1 MATLLQTLLS
11 EQGGAEEQAEMLE
24 ALGMTAWTGLGI
36 TSNLL
41 GAEVIPTELQQLE
54 VEKLAKRLK
63 AGGGGWFS
71 PGKSGGT
78 PRGETPQAAGNS
90 VDGSEE
96 DDGDGDEESLDPSS
110 FDLLSKS
117 RVVIFE
123 GKVQRRQTSSFK
135 RKSKRHLILLNDL
148 LLVTSAKKSLLGG
161 PPKFAV
167 HSIIPLDELAVRPY
181 WTSEENATKLQAQ
194 PSTKGAHDPIS
205 CLLDDNSKFPQ
216 AFELLSG
223 NKQFHFIAESDS
235 DKRVWIETLT
245 SAIFAYCLSAGKAG
259 KHLPGWQHLRRR
271 GTLASAAMRGEM
283 QEVSYLLRK
292 ERALCTGLNREDTL
306 NAADET
312 GLSALHWAALSG
324 NVKIVEEL
332 IESGASVD
340 ALNSALNSPLQLAA
354 ACGHTDIVLLLLE
367 HGADATCKNLID
379 RDAAYTALVYAH
391 KSPAL
396 TVIVDALASHGCF
409 LDDLDC
415 RGYGALHEAAKRGLL
430 SSVVALHVNHCDM
443 NLIVG
448 ATVLSG
454 FNLRSSTLSFMPGV
468 SMPTSAVAAVMTESD
483 SASSKPTTVLLS
495 PPSSP
500 QRTLASS
507 SSSASSPTSTM
518 ASPYPYAPLGPRL
531 GLTALLL
538 ACSSPRPDAEVVRV
552 LLEMGSHP
560 NRKTSAPP
568 SAQGGPSVLLNGIDL
583 VLRSFADRYS
593 VLRKTTLSTD
603 GVWIMEPTASATAS
617 STTTTTE
624 SSASDKPE
632 SANRSSGRDEV
643 AEFVQDFLPSIM
655 ELAKKGCRPSDAAL
669 KGLRPSLSEAIMGAR
684 HQFLYHPIK
693 EPDFLSLVAPELAPM
708 QKHHEGWSHD
718 KSSSSCLCCGDAFSV
733 LSTRRHH
740 CRLCGVLCCAA
751 CSSKSIP
758 VPSGSGSGGAA
769 GDKTAA
775 LRVCDSCYN
784 EKVFLLECRLDDLAK
799 APPRAS
805 RDTEPT
811 LLGRPPS
818 AAAAAAATPVVTS
831 RSDACEPTSRAVRP
845 LSTETGDG
853 DGALAPANSKPSSSS
868 SLFSWGARTSDKH
881 KLLYD
886 SKPTTAAAPE
896 ATGGLKAATASSAAS
911 EALDALKERG
921 QKLGELADKSAELSD
936 ESHQFND
943 AAAQLR
949 KQMQKR
955 ATGWGL

>member
-1 MATLLQTLLS
+1 MATLFQTLII
-11 EQGGAEEQAEMLE
+11 EQGGSEEQVEMLD
-24 ALGMTAWTGLGI
+24 ALGMTAWTDMGS
-36 TSNLL
+36 TSSML
-41 GAEVIPTELQQLE
+41 GADVVPTELQQLE

-78 PRGETPQAAGNS
+78 PRGETSQAGNS

-96 DDGDGDEESLDPSS
+96 DDGDGDEESVDPSS
-110 FDLLSKS
+110 FDLLSKP
-117 RVVIFE
+117 RVVVFE

-135 RKSKRHLILLNDL
+135 RKSKRYLILLNDL
-148 LLVTSAKKSLLGG
+148 LLITSAKKSLLGG
-161 PPKFAV
+161 APKFAV

-181 WTSEENATKLQAQ
+181 WTSEENAIKLQAQ
-194 PSTKGAHDPIS
+194 ASTKGAHDPIS

-216 AFELLSG
+216 AFELLSA
-223 NKQFHFIAESDS
+223 NKQFQFIAESDS

-259 KHLPGWQHLRRR
+259 KHFPGWQHLRRR

-292 ERALCTGLNREDTL
+292 ESSLCTGLSRGDDAL
-306 NAADET
+306 NTADET

-367 HGADATCKNLID
+367 HGADATCKNLKD

-443 NLIVG
+443 NLVVG

-454 FNLRSSTLSFMPGV
+454 FSLRASTLSFMPGV
-468 SMPTSAVAAVMTESD
+468 SMPSSAMTAMTIESD
-483 SASSKPTTVLLS
+483 SASSKQTPVLMS

-507 SSSASSPTSTM
+507 SSSLYSSSLTSTM
-518 ASPYPYAPLGPRL
+518 ASPHVPHGQRSSTL

-538 ACSSPRPDAEVVRV
+538 ACSSPSPDAEVVRV

-560 NRKTSAPP
+560 NRKTFAPP
-568 SAQGGPSVLLNGIDL
+568 PAQGGPLILLNGIDL
-583 VLRSFADRYS
+583 LLRSFADRYS
-593 VLRKTTLSTD
+593 VLRKTTLSPD
-603 GVWIMEPTASATAS
+603 GVWVVE
-617 STTTTTE
+617 STTTTATTE
-624 SSASDKPE
+624 SSSSDKTE

-684 HQFLYHPIK
+684 HHFLYHPIK
-693 EPDFLSLVAPELAPM
+693 EPDFLSLVAPGLAPM
-708 QKHHEGWSHD
+708 QKHHEGWSDD

-758 VPSGSGSGGAA
+758 VPLGSSSGGTGGG
-769 GDKTAA
+769 GDRTAA

-805 RDTEPT
+805 KDYESS
-811 LLGRPPS
+811 LSGRPLQ
-818 AAAAAAATPVVTS
+818 AAAAPTPPVSS
-831 RSDACEPTSRAVRP
+831 RTDAACEPASNAVRP
-845 LSTETGDG
+845 LSTETG

-868 SLFSWGARTSDKH
+868 LFSWAGRTSDKR
-881 KLLYD
+881 KLLSG

-896 ATGGLKAATASSAAS
+896 ATVATASSTAS
-911 EALDALKERG
+911 EALDALRERG

-936 ESHQFND
+936 ESHQFHD

-955 ATGWGL
+955 ANGWGL